1 MFRRGSEHKHNRF
14 RYKRSKSAGV
24 YCGWIR
30 IRHVLDEDNGAA
42 AAPRHWQQHFLHC
55 LRISRPSLPTALAAC
70 LSATAQY
77 RAAARDDAMI
87 KQVEKAASGDLNM
100 AWIKPFTSSRRMNA
114 GEVLFK
120 KGETA
125 NCLFFVVS
133 GRCRLIETGIDLPPG
148 AVVGEL
154 ALISADKTRT
164 QTLQC
169 TEAGDLLEITYG
181 QVKQLYYQNP
191 TFGFFFLQ
199 LTSGRLFENIKRL
212 ELEVAQLRA
221 QLAALSRGSQ
231 AAPG

>member
-1 MFRRGSEHKHNRF
+1 MSITGLDTSEANLLGYIGAGFVFVTFWMKTMVPLRLLGLGSNIF
-14 RYKRSKSAGV
+14 FIAYG
-24 YCGWIR
+24 Y
-30 IRHVLDEDNGAA
+30 L
-42 AAPRHWQQHFLHC
+42 APAYPPLLLHLFLLPLNIVR
-55 LRISRPSLPTALAAC
+55 LREMTQL
-70 LSATAQY
+70 
-77 RAAARDDAMI
+77 I

-114 GEVLFK
+114 GEVLFR

-133 GRCRLIETGIDLPPG
+133 GRCRLIESGIDIAQG

-169 TEAGDLLEITYG
+169 TGAGELLEITYG

>member
-1 MFRRGSEHKHNRF
+1 LLPLNIVR
-14 RYKRSKSAGV
+14 
-24 YCGWIR
+24 
-30 IRHVLDEDNGAA
+30 
-42 AAPRHWQQHFLHC
+42 
-55 LRISRPSLPTALAAC
+55 LREMTQL
-70 LSATAQY
+70 
-77 RAAARDDAMI
+77 I

-100 AWIKPFTSSRRMNA
+100 AWIKPFTSSRRMTA
-114 GEVLFK
+114 GEVLFRK
-120 KGETA
+120 EETA

-133 GRCRLIETGIDLPPG
+133 GRCRLIETGIDLAPG
-148 AVVGEL
+148 AVVGEF

-169 TEAGDLLEITYG
+169 IEAGELLEITYG

-221 QLAALSRGSQ
+221 QLAALSRGPQ

>member
-1 MFRRGSEHKHNRF
+1 
-14 RYKRSKSAGV
+14 
-24 YCGWIR
+24 
-30 IRHVLDEDNGAA
+30 
-42 AAPRHWQQHFLHC
+42 
-55 LRISRPSLPTALAAC
+55 
-70 LSATAQY
+70 
-77 RAAARDDAMI
+77 
-87 KQVEKAASGDLNM
+87 
-100 AWIKPFTSSRRMNA
+100 MNA
-114 GEVLFK
+114 GEVLFRT
-120 KGETA
+120 GETA

-133 GRCRLIETGIDLPPG
+133 GRCRLIETGIDLAPG
-148 AVVGEL
+148 AVVGEF
-154 ALISADKTRT
+154 ALISPDKIRT

-169 TEAGDLLEITYG
+169 TEAGELLEITYG

>member
-1 MFRRGSEHKHNRF
+1 HPSTSVAVPPRLHLVRPLLSYFFLIIRRPPSSTLFPYTTLFRSH
-14 RYKRSKSAGV
+14 
-24 YCGWIR
+24 
-30 IRHVLDEDNGAA
+30 L
-42 AAPRHWQQHFLHC
+42 FLLPLNVVR
-55 LRISRPSLPTALAAC
+55 LREMTQL
-70 LSATAQY
+70 
-77 RAAARDDAMI
+77 I
-87 KQVEKAASGDLNM
+87 KQVERAASGDLNM

-114 GEVLFK
+114 GEVLFR

-133 GRCRLIETGIDLPPG
+133 GRCRLIETGIDLAPG

-169 TEAGDLLEITYG
+169 TEAGELLEITYR
-181 QVKQLYYQNP
+181 QIKQLYYQNP

-221 QLAALSRGSQ
+221 QLQLSRGSQ